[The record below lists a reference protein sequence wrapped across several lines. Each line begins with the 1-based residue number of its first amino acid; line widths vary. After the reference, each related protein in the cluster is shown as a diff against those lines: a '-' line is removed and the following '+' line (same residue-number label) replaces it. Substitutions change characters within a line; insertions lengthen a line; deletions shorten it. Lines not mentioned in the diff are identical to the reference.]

1 MSAYIFSSP
10 ICPPCKELK
19 PVFEDLKEEFS
30 SLQWKHVNI
39 KADPEGLT
47 QKFGVKFVPT
57 IVAISS
63 TGVVHSHTGTNVGGY
78 YKILRQASQQE

>member
-10 ICPPCKELK
+10 ICPPCQALK

-39 KADPEGLT
+39 KDDPEGLT
-47 QKFGVKFVPT
+47 QKFGVKIVPT
-57 IVAISS
+57 VVAVSS
-63 TGVVHSHTGTNVGGY
+63 AGVVQAHTGTNIGGY

>member
-10 ICPPCKELK
+10 ICPPCKAMK

-30 SLQWKHVNI
+30 SLQWKDVNI

-47 QKFGVKFVPT
+47 QKYRVKFVPT
-57 IVAISS
+57 IVAISA
-63 TGVVHSHTGTNVGGY
+63 TGIIQSHTGTNIGGY
-78 YKILRQASQQE
+78 YKILREASQQE

>member
-10 ICPPCKELK
+10 SCPPCQALK

-47 QKFGVKFVPT
+47 QKFNVKFVPT
-57 IVAISS
+57 VVTVSS
-63 TGVVHSHTGTNVGGY
+63 AGVVQSHTGTNIGGY

>member
-10 ICPPCKELK
+10 MCPPCQALK
-19 PVFEDLKEEFS
+19 PVFEELKEEFS

-57 IVAISS
+57 VVAISS
-63 TGVVHSHTGTNVGGY
+63 AGVIYSHTGTNIGGY

>member
-10 ICPPCKELK
+10 ICPPCQALK
-19 PVFEDLKEEFS
+19 PVFEELKEEFS
-30 SLQWKHVNI
+30 TLQWKHVNI

-57 IVAISS
+57 VVTVSS
-63 TGVVHSHTGTNVGGY
+63 AGVIQLHSGTNIGGY
-78 YKILRQASQQE
+78 YRILRQASQQE

>member
-10 ICPPCKELK
+10 NCPPCQSLK

-57 IVAISS
+57 VVAVSS
-63 TGVVHSHTGTNVGGY
+63 AGVVQSHTGTNIGGY